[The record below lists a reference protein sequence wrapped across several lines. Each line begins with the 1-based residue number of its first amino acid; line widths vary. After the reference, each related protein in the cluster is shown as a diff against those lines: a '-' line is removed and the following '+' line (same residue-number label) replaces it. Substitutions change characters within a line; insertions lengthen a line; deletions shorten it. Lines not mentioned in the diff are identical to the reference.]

1 VPPQARVVALTGP
14 NTGGKTAASKALGI
28 SVMMA
33 QAGMYLRLA
42 GDANGQSGGTAMM
55 AEPQVRLDGVV
66 CCSLRCHA
74 HVSCHAFC
82 LETED
87 DYVCH
92 AVLSQQLM
100 HPN

>member
-1 VPPQARVVALTGP
+1 VDLPVPPQARVVALTGP

-74 HVSCHAFC
+74 FC